1 MILYVVHLSHFDR
14 ALLTINLIIG
24 LAICVRLL
32 CYRKRYARHKM
43 SMSVVAYLVAVA
55 YAWMV
60 IRILTG
66 QYVVPVDW
74 SEVATNAAV
83 LVAVWRS
90 RGNIARFLMSPAP
103 QRVGQP
109 ARGRDR

>member
-1 MILYVVHLSHFDR
+1 MILYVVHLSRFDQ
-14 ALLTINLIIG
+14 ALLTLNLLIG

-32 CYRKRYARHKM
+32 FYRKRYARHKM
-43 SMSVVAYLVAVA
+43 HMSVVAYLVAVA
-55 YAWMV
+55 YAWLV

-83 LVAVWRS
+83 MVAVFRS
-90 RGNIARFLMSPAP
+90 HGNIARFLS
-103 QRVGQP
+103 GQP
-109 ARGRDR
+109 SPRSRL